1 MGNASE
7 NSFISTISK
16 EQDFLLGMIY
26 SIFGFFSLTG
36 NTLLLLVAYQ
46 KKSLKPAEFFIV
58 NLSISDLGM
67 TVFLFPF
74 AISSAF
80 SHRWLFTESVCLSYA
95 FCGVLFGLCSLSNLT
110 ALSSVCW
117 FKICCPNYG
126 NKFSSSHGRLLVLG
140 VWCYSA
146 IFAVGPLSGWGQYS
160 YEPYGTACCID
171 WFAPHHSILAMSYI
185 ICLFFFCYIL
195 PCTIIFLS
203 YTFILVTVRG
213 SRQAIQ
219 QHMSPQNKIINAQ
232 TRIIKLSVVVCIG
245 FLIAWSPYAAVS
257 MWAAFV
263 NPKAVPPLAFAT
275 AAVFAKSS
283 TLYNPLVYLGFKPNF
298 RRSLRR
304 QTLCSCLCQPETGRK
319 KADRE
324 TCRSAHN
331 SNGPQKSHR
340 TCQHCLDPTSRHC
353 LNIMPQRTIR
363 ILTGCSN
370 SEVGVSQ
377 LSNEMQSNFL

>member
-1 MGNASE
+1 M
-7 NSFISTISK
+7 
-16 EQDFLLGMIY
+16 
-26 SIFGFFSLTG
+26 
-36 NTLLLLVAYQ
+36 
-46 KKSLKPAEFFIV
+46 
-58 NLSISDLGM
+58 
-67 TVFLFPF
+67 
-74 AISSAF
+74 
-80 SHRWLFTESVCLSYA
+80 SVC
-95 FCGVLFGLCSLSNLT
+95 CS
-110 ALSSVCW
+110 
-117 FKICCPNYG
+117 
-126 NKFSSSHGRLLVLG
+126 FS
-140 VWCYSA
+140 
-146 IFAVGPLSGWGQYS
+146 
-160 YEPYGTACCID
+160 
-171 WFAPHHSILAMSYI
+171 
-185 ICLFFFCYIL
+185 
-195 PCTIIFLS
+195 
-203 YTFILVTVRG
+203 
-213 SRQAIQ
+213 
-219 QHMSPQNKIINAQ
+219 AQ
-232 TRIIKLSVVVCIG
+232 LSVVVCIG